1 VVIHYRFQL
10 TTHNQTP
17 GNKPALRIVKVILAA
32 VASETLTLS
41 STNQPFLGEAIVLLA
56 LEGTNSQQTDIF
68 DFQPTEIRIA
78 EELVS
83 NPLPVPLSREYAD
96 HSQDKVLDEQE
107 SATDEAFTT
116 LAADD
121 LAMGRLALNISW

>member
-1 VVIHYRFQL
+1 V
-10 TTHNQTP
+10 
-17 GNKPALRIVKVILAA
+17 AA
-32 VASETLTLS
+32 VASETQTLS
-41 STNQPFLGEAIVLLA
+41 DTNQTFLGEAIVLLA
-56 LEGTNSQQTDIF
+56 LEGTNSQQTGIF
-68 DFQPTEIRIA
+68 DYQPTDIRMD

-107 SATDEAFTT
+107 SATDEAFST
-116 LAADD
+116 LAAND

>member
-1 VVIHYRFQL
+1 MIWTWMPQDLGIWQEQFGS
-10 TTHNQTP
+10 TP
-17 GNKPALRIVKVILAA
+17 EAA

-41 STNQPFLGEAIVLLA
+41 DTNQPFLGEAIVLLA
-56 LEGTNSQQTDIF
+56 LEGTNSQQTGIF
-68 DFQPTEIRIA
+68 DYQPTDFYTD

-96 HSQDKVLDEQE
+96 HNQYKVLDEQE
-107 SATDEAFTT
+107 STTDEAFFT

-121 LAMGRLALNISW
+121 LAMGRLALDISW